1 MKFFETSK
9 YHSFKKSTY
18 ITLRWI
24 GIIGQ
29 LIAVNFVY
37 LFLNSSF
44 EFITS
49 NLVIFLGILSNLY
62 LIFIYKKTQLSDR
75 SAFIFLLIDILQLG
89 VLLYLSGGI
98 TNPFVIFILIPSVF
112 SSSNLSLR
120 TNTLLVILT
129 IIIIVFLT
137 FNYQDLPINLNSDFH
152 NNHYF
157 YYSIPV
163 SLIIALVFLNYF
175 AMTFGTQSRLRKE
188 ALGKM
193 EEVMAKEHELL
204 SLGGQAAAAAHSLG
218 TPLSTITII
227 SHDLMK
233 QFKGQKDIEK
243 DIELLIPIRD
253 NITVFSIGDE
263 HKIIEKD
270 NFTEIIWKNNSFLD
284 LFKQSSLQD
293 YSKGVIDSSNNLF
306 IRFLSWIRVNFFYP
320 DARLSNLNKI
330 ESFLIDYIE
339 RKDINLMITTSPPHS
354 IQLLGKRIKNVINL
368 KGKIIQIKNIQKN
381 QYVGYNRTYK
391 TKTKI
396 KVAIIGLGYED
407 GIPRSLSNK
416 GYVYFKK
423 NRFKIIGRISMDTF
437 TVDISKS
444 SHDLNIGMYLD
455 IINDQHKIDKF
466 AKLCKTIPNEIMT
479 SIGKRVY
486 RKYE

>member
-1 MKFFETSK
+1 MEFFETSK
-9 YHSFKKSTY
+9 YHTFKKSTY
-18 ITLRWI
+18 VTLRWI

-37 LFLNSSF
+37 FFLNQNF
-44 EFITS
+44 DFVTS
-49 NLVIFLGILSNLY
+49 NIVILLGIFSNLY

-75 SAFIFLLIDILQLG
+75 SAFLFLLIDILQLG

-129 IIIIVFLT
+129 IIIIIFLT
-137 FNYQDLPINLNSDFH
+137 FKYEDLPINLNSDFH

-243 DIELLIPIRD
+243 DIELLNSQVDRCNEILKRLTLNP
-253 NITVFSIGDE
+253 VEEDE
-263 HKIIEKD
+263 
-270 NFTEIIWKNNSFLD
+270 F
-284 LFKQSSLQD
+284 
-293 YSKGVIDSSNNLF
+293 ID
-306 IRFLSWIRVNFFYP
+306 
-320 DARLSNLNKI
+320 
-330 ESFLIDYIE
+330 
-339 RKDINLMITTSPPHS
+339 KDINIRDYLHEIISSFKEISKKEFVFNFDQDSNPKKITKS
-354 IQLLGKRIKNVINL
+354 IEIVYGLRNFIGNANKFAKNTIFINL
-368 KGKIIQIKNIQKN
+368 KSDSEITEITIEDDGNGYPRDIISKIGEPYLKSNYSKD
-381 QYVGYNRTYK
+381 K
-391 TKTKI
+391 SKE
-396 KVAIIGLGYED
+396 GLGL
-407 GIPRSLSNK
+407 GL
-416 GYVYFKK
+416 F
-423 NRFKIIGRISMDTF
+423 
-437 TVDISKS
+437 
-444 SHDLNIGMYLD
+444 
-455 IINDQHKIDKF
+455 
-466 AKLCKTIPNEIMT
+466 
-479 SIGKRVY
+479 IGKTLLEKNFASVNCRNSKTRNGAEVVI
-486 RKYE
+486 RWKNKELFNI

>member
-37 LFLNSSF
+37 LFLNPSF
-44 EFITS
+44 DHITS

-129 IIIIVFLT
+129 IFIIIFLT

-157 YYSIPV
+157 YYSIPI
-163 SLIIALVFLNYF
+163 SLIVALVFLNYF

-227 SHDLMK
+227 AHDLVK
-233 QFKGQKDIEK
+233 QFQGQKDLEK
-243 DIELLIPIRD
+243 DIELLNSQVERCNEILKRLTLNP
-253 NITVFSIGDE
+253 VEEDE
-263 HKIIEKD
+263 
-270 NFTEIIWKNNSFLD
+270 F
-284 LFKQSSLQD
+284 
-293 YSKGVIDSSNNLF
+293 ID
-306 IRFLSWIRVNFFYP
+306 
-320 DARLSNLNKI
+320 
-330 ESFLIDYIE
+330 
-339 RKDINLMITTSPPHS
+339 KDINIRDYLHEITSSFKEISKKEFVFNFDQDSNPKKISKS
-354 IQLLGKRIKNVINL
+354 IEIVYGLRNFIGNANKFAKNSIFINL
-368 KGKIIQIKNIQKN
+368 KSDSEFTELTIEDDGNGYPRDIISKIGEPYLKSNYSKD
-381 QYVGYNRTYK
+381 K
-391 TKTKI
+391 SKE
-396 KVAIIGLGYED
+396 GLGL
-407 GIPRSLSNK
+407 GL
-416 GYVYFKK
+416 F
-423 NRFKIIGRISMDTF
+423 
-437 TVDISKS
+437 
-444 SHDLNIGMYLD
+444 
-455 IINDQHKIDKF
+455 
-466 AKLCKTIPNEIMT
+466 
-479 SIGKRVY
+479 IGKTLLEKNFATVNCRNSKTRSGAEVII
-486 RKYE
+486 RWKNKELFNI

>member
-44 EFITS
+44 DFITS

-89 VLLYLSGGI
+89 ILLYLSGGI
-98 TNPFVIFILIPSVF
+98 INPFVIFILIPSVF

-120 TNTLLVILT
+120 TNILLVTLTT
-129 IIIIVFLT
+129 IIIIFLT
-137 FNYQDLPINLNSDFH
+137 FNYEDLPINLNSDFH

-157 YYSIPV
+157 YYSIPT
-163 SLIIALVFLNYF
+163 SLIVALVFLNYF

-227 SHDLMK
+227 THDLMK
-233 QFKGQKDIEK
+233 QFKGQKDLEK
-243 DIELLIPIRD
+243 DIELLNSQVERCNEILKRLTLNP
-253 NITVFSIGDE
+253 VEEDE
-263 HKIIEKD
+263 
-270 NFTEIIWKNNSFLD
+270 F
-284 LFKQSSLQD
+284 
-293 YSKGVIDSSNNLF
+293 ID
-306 IRFLSWIRVNFFYP
+306 
-320 DARLSNLNKI
+320 
-330 ESFLIDYIE
+330 
-339 RKDINLMITTSPPHS
+339 KDINIRNYLHEIISSFKEISKKEFVFNFDQDSNPKKITKS
-354 IQLLGKRIKNVINL
+354 IELVYGLRNFIGNANKFAKNTIFINL
-368 KGKIIQIKNIQKN
+368 KSDSEITEITVEDDGDGYPRDIISKIGEPYLKSNYSKD
-381 QYVGYNRTYK
+381 K
-391 TKTKI
+391 SKE
-396 KVAIIGLGYED
+396 GLGL
-407 GIPRSLSNK
+407 GL
-416 GYVYFKK
+416 F
-423 NRFKIIGRISMDTF
+423 
-437 TVDISKS
+437 
-444 SHDLNIGMYLD
+444 
-455 IINDQHKIDKF
+455 
-466 AKLCKTIPNEIMT
+466 
-479 SIGKRVY
+479 IGKTLLEKNFASVNCRNSKTRNGAEVVI
-486 RKYE
+486 RWSNEELFHI